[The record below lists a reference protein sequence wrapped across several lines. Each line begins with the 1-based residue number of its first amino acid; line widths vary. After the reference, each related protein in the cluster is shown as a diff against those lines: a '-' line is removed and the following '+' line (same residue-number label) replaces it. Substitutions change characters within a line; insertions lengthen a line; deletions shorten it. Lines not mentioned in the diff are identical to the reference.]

1 MADRTDRGAPQSLK
15 AAPLPEPAHL
25 LRCGDGTAQL
35 TRLEEV
41 RLGRRLPVWL
51 LGLANVPLGITGA
64 IALFVA
70 PQVLASRH
78 VPETT
83 IADITTL
90 GLSSTIFFV
99 FVAPMLDVRFSRRT
113 YAISMSIAAA
123 ALTFIA
129 VLNFS
134 SVILLGA
141 WLFLAMLCANL
152 NSSAIGGWFGS
163 VLPKEYDAP
172 LGAWFTV
179 ANVAGFGIT
188 SIIGILL
195 IHHAPPLVAAVV
207 LGSLN
212 LLPLL
217 IFMWVHPPTESRQRA
232 AETFA
237 RFGREV
243 VQLARGREVRRLL
256 LLLALPCASF
266 ALTNTLG
273 GLGGDYHASEKL
285 IAFIGGVGV
294 TLAGVAGSLSVPI
307 LSRRA
312 PLLKVYLGIGFI
324 GGLSTLSLLVL
335 GHTPAVFVYAF
346 VAQNVAQSAALS
358 TGNALILSSIGKN
371 NPLASTQFALLTAA
385 MSAPITY
392 MQWVDGQAYGAGGL
406 TRMYATDGGL
416 DLLACTVMTLLF
428 VYWARRSRGDP
439 VAARA

>member
-1 MADRTDRGAPQSLK
+1 MARK
-15 AAPLPEPAHL
+15 
-25 LRCGDGTAQL
+25 
-35 TRLEEV
+35 
-41 RLGRRLPVWL
+41 LPVWL

-64 IALFVA
+64 VALFVA

-83 IADITTL
+83 IAAITTL
-90 GLSSTIFFV
+90 GLSSTVFFI
-99 FVAPMLDVRFSRRT
+99 FVAPILDVRFSRRT
-113 YAISMSIAAA
+113 YAIAMSIAAT

-129 VLNFS
+129 VLNFANAS
-134 SVILLGA
+134 LLGL
-141 WLFLAMLCANL
+141 WLFLAMFCANL

-188 SIIGILL
+188 SILGILL
-195 IHHAPPLVAAVV
+195 VHHEPLLVAAAI
-207 LGSLN
+207 LGGLN
-212 LLPLL
+212 LLSLL
-217 IFMWVHPPTESRQRA
+217 IILWVDPPVDDRHRA

-237 RFGREV
+237 RFGRQV
-243 VQLARGREVRRLL
+243 VQLARRSDVRRLV

-285 IAFIGGVGV
+285 IAAIGGVGV
-294 TLAGVAGSLSVPI
+294 TLAGVAGSLSVPF

-312 PLLKVYLGIGFI
+312 PLLRVYLGIGFV
-324 GGLSTLSLLVL
+324 GGLATLSLMVL
-335 GHTPAVFVYAF
+335 ARTPAVFVFAF
-346 VAQNVAQSAALS
+346 VVENVAQSAALA

-371 NPLASTQFALLTAA
+371 NPLASTQFAVLTAA

-392 MQWVDGQAYGAGGL
+392 MQWIDGQAYGAGGL
-406 TRMYATDGGL
+406 IRMYATDGGF
-416 DLLACTVMTLLF
+416 DLIACTLMTVLF
-428 VYWARRSRGDP
+428 FYWARRSGRPLEAVG
-439 VAARA
+439 A